1 VGREHFLS
9 YRPEPLDAA
18 AQWIADTRNFWASR
32 LDTLEKLLREED
44 EANKKRTER

>member
-1 VGREHFLS
+1 MQRRKEGRDHYLS

-18 AQWIADTRNFWASR
+18 AQWIESTRTFWSSR

-44 EANKKRTER
+44 NNKR